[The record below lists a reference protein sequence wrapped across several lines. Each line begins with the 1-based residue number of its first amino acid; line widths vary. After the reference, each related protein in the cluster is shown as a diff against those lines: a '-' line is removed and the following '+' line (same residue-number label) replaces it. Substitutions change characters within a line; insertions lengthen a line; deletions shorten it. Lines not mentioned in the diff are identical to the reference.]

1 MKQCLVLFQ
10 ICFFLVLYTSSI
22 ILNNLTVYL
31 TRSEVAG
38 DVLLLCV
45 NLLTHSCWIVFSCVL
60 KPEGALSVEILWG
73 LGLMSHLQE
82 QSWFCFFQVSRSLVL
97 LFILTSWHRGLQDK
111 ICNVHLNPEPV
122 WKADLQLYILRRD
135 FPCLLV
141 KIQAES
147 DKLPYYLS
155 VLLGTLFF
163 LFHLFTQTIALW
175 GFWPYSVCIRRYGR
189 SRPHLLVLIWV

>member
-1 MKQCLVLFQ
+1 MLDCFFMCSETWRGFICGNPVRPRVDITSPRTVLVLFLPGIQ
-10 ICFFLVLYTSSI
+10 ESSI
-22 ILNNLTVYL
+22 TFYINFLT
-31 TRSEVAG
+31 
-38 DVLLLCV
+38 
-45 NLLTHSCWIVFSCVL
+45 
-60 KPEGALSVEILWG
+60 
-73 LGLMSHLQE
+73 Q
-82 QSWFCFFQVSRSLVL
+82 
-97 LFILTSWHRGLQDK
+97 GLQDK